1 MKRLVKILLFVIV
14 TGAFFF
20 GGVFGYKKYRISTI
34 KYSGVYQSLF
44 DGLGKKK
51 PELLGKK
58 YFYVNVWDKTCKPC
72 IAEMPELD
80 LIAQT
85 IKKDV
90 GFIFVTDDSDS
101 ETAGI
106 LERKKFAIKNF
117 VFLNE
122 MDDFIIGVMKEKKVN
137 SLPIHL
143 IIDSEGK
150 ILFCQTGRM
159 EFSFNGN
166 FSPEERKRLN
176 ELSKP
181 GFVKFIDKLPE

>member
-1 MKRLVKILLFVIV
+1 
-14 TGAFFF
+14 
-20 GGVFGYKKYRISTI
+20 
-34 KYSGVYQSLF
+34 
-44 DGLGKKK
+44 
-51 PELLGKK
+51 
-58 YFYVNVWDKTCKPC
+58 
-72 IAEMPELD
+72 MPELD
-80 LIAQT
+80 SIAQT

-90 GFIFVTDDSDS
+90 GFVFVTDDSDS
-101 ETAGI
+101 ETASI

-143 IIDSEGK
+143 IIDNEGR

-159 EFSFNGN
+159 EFSFNGS
-166 FSPEERKRLN
+166 FSPEERQRLN

-181 GFVKFIDKLPE
+181 GFAKFIDKLPE